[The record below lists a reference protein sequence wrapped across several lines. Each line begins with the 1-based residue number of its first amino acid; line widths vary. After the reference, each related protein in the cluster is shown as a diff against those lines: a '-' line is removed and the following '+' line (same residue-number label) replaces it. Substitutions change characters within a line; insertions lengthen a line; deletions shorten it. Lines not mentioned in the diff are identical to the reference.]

1 MKMLEWMQPSIV
13 FLVCFSRYHFTSSP
27 EFTEAIIMKQKLS
40 LFLALLLA
48 LSLVSCGSSS
58 STSSYDTAYSVASSE
73 AAPESEEF
81 YDGSDYSSESSTL
94 YESEDVKLIRNADL
108 SMEATDL
115 DEACANLEALV
126 NRLGGYLEYSDVY
139 QGGYSG
145 SSYRYANYTA
155 RIPKEEY
162 DTFLGSLSDDSICHM
177 VNKSESTK
185 NVGQQYADIES
196 HIEMLNTKLT
206 RLNELLAQAENMEDI
221 ITLEDAITETEY
233 DLAYYTS
240 SRNSYDNLINY
251 STFTITIDEV
261 TVLTQVAQ
269 PTFGS
274 RMKTALVSGFQ
285 SFGVGCQELLIFL
298 TGQIPSLLVLAILVV
313 VIVTLVRRNKR
324 KKAQRRMPPPPPQT
338 NIPTK

>member
-1 MKMLEWMQPSIV
+1 
-13 FLVCFSRYHFTSSP
+13 
-27 EFTEAIIMKQKLS
+27 MKQKLS

-48 LSLVSCGSSS
+48 LSLVGCGSSNYSS
-58 STSSYDTAYSVASSE
+58 STNSFDTADEWVSSE
-73 AAPESEEF
+73 DATESEEF
-81 YDGSDYSSESSTL
+81 YDGSDYSSESSSL

-108 SMEATDL
+108 YMEATDL
-115 DEACANLEALV
+115 DQACANLEALV
-126 NRLGGYLEYSDVY
+126 NELGGYFEYSNVY
-139 QGGYSG
+139 QGGYSS
-145 SSYRYANYTA
+145 SSYRYASYTA

-162 DTFLGSLSDDSICHM
+162 DTFLGSLSDDSVCHL
-177 VNKSESTK
+177 VSKSEDTK

-240 SRNSYDNLINY
+240 SRDSYDNLINY

-261 TVLTQVAQ
+261 TVLTQVAE

-285 SFGVGCQELLIFL
+285 SFGAGCQELLIFL
-298 TGQIPSLLVLAILVV
+298 TGQIPSLLVLAIIVV
-313 VIVTLVRRNKR
+313 VIVALVRRNNR
-324 KKAQRRMPPPPPQT
+324 KKAQRRMPPPPPPQT